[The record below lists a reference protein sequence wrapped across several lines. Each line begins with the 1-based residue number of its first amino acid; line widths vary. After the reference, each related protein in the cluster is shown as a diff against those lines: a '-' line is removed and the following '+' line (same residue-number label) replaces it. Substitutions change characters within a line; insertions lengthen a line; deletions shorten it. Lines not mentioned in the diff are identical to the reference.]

1 VRRPMGSYIARR
13 QRVQNQCVRRR
24 HLGGRF
30 DKLISVSVIE
40 FPISEFAP
48 YGRNGR
54 YHIRDQVS
62 RHRGFRV
69 EKQDRKFREC
79 TKRTARK
86 RQSWYQLSSP
96 DSSRT
101 RSRDLI
107 KKSINQKEKKALT
120 V

>member
-1 VRRPMGSYIARR
+1 MEFYIVRR
-13 QRVQNQCVRRR
+13 QRVRYRCARKEQ
-24 HLGGRF
+24 LGGRF
-30 DKLISVSVIE
+30 DKLISFSVIE
-40 FPISEFAP
+40 VPISEFAP
-48 YGRNGR
+48 YGRNDR

-62 RHRGFRV
+62 GRQGFKI

-107 KKSINQKEKKALT
+107 EKSTDQKEKKALT